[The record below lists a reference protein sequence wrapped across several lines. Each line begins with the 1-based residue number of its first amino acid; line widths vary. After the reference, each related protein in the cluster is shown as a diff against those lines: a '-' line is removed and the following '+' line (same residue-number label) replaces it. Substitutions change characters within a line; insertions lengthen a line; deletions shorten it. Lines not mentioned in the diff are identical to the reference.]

1 MGRIKLDIP
10 TDYIFK
16 TEMDIMIGDVNYG
29 GHVGNDA
36 ILTLVHEARLRFLAN
51 YNYSEKD
58 IEGHGLVM
66 TDAVIVYKNQAFWG
80 DNISIEIAIVD
91 ITRIGFDLYY
101 RVTNSRNQK
110 EIAYV
115 KTGMT
120 FFNYNNQK
128 ITSTPENFF
137 TKFVKMN

>member
-1 MGRIKLDIP
+1 
-10 TDYIFK
+10 
-16 TEMDIMIGDVNYG
+16 MDVRIGDVNYG
-29 GHVGNDA
+29 GHVGNDS
-36 ILTLVHEARLRFLAN
+36 ILTLIHEARLRFLSN

-58 IEGHGLVM
+58 IEGLGLVM

-80 DNISIEIAIVD
+80 DNISIEIAIID
-91 ITRIGFDLYY
+91 ITRIGFDLFY

-110 EIAYV
+110 EIANV

-128 ITSTPENFF
+128 ITSTPEKFF
-137 TKFVKMN
+137 TKLGNY